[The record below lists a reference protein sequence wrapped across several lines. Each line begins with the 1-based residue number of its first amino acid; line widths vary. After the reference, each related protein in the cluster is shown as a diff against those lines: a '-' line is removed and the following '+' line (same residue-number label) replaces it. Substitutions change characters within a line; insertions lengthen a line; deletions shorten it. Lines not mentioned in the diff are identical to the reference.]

1 MARKT
6 KSQIG
11 HQTMRMLVADE
22 KMGGRRR
29 NIILKANAKAL
40 LPIYKREGNHEAVK
54 FMRKRLGAVAG

>member
-22 KMGGRRR
+22 KNGGGAGG
-29 NIILKANAKAL
+29 IL
-40 LPIYKREGNHEAVK
+40 
-54 FMRKRLGAVAG
+54 F